1 MSYREVLP
9 LFNEREKRKE
19 YKKRRR
25 RRSVWWFPCLA
36 SAGVPVCFK
45 SWEAAYYSCWP
56 LSSCTD
62 VIGTKLSHT
71 NTHRGPISSVNLQ
84 GVIYLPSAGLLISC
98 KHLSAR
104 GGRAAE
110 LAGLPL
116 KTHHNTFIYQ
126 LCIPHTFSLFLYL
139 FLPTIYL
146 HSSSSPPSYHRTF
159 FSPTLPLLFSSFN
172 YLEIHPQPI
181 ANKTTDNNATTLG
194 KWHATARCNYN
205 VPSILHLSFHLPNLQ
220 SLSLS
225 LSLSLLLS
233 AISAAA
239 IAAKFYR
246 VSHLNRQ
253 NTSPGIQP
261 QWAACLPASY
271 LPIKERSLIRL
282 KDHQPLGRMTHKET
296 QTNIYLLHKHPLLL
310 FNCGPP
316 ESPGLNPLLLGGKN
330 WKRYPCYVVLMSS
343 LWGVGGLLLL
353 LPIVAF
359 LVVYNKIILGRRI
372 RWRLCSSRAHY
383 QTTSSVGQAITVAY
397 DGTDIKTILAAVQ

>member
-1 MSYREVLP
+1 M
-9 LFNEREKRKE
+9 
-19 YKKRRR
+19 
-25 RRSVWWFPCLA
+25 
-36 SAGVPVCFK
+36 
-45 SWEAAYYSCWP
+45 YSTHFFTLSLS
-56 LSSCTD
+56 LSS
-62 VIGTKLSHT
+62 H
-71 NTHRGPISSVNLQ
+71 
-84 GVIYLPSAGLLISC
+84 YLPPLLLFSSL
-98 KHLSAR
+98 LS
-104 GGRAAE
+104 
-110 LAGLPL
+110 
-116 KTHHNTFIYQ
+116 
-126 LCIPHTFSLFLYL
+126 PHFF
-139 FLPTIYL
+139 F
-146 HSSSSPPSYHRTF
+146 PPA
-159 FSPTLPLLFSSFN
+159 LPLLFFSFN

-194 KWHATARCNYN
+194 KWHGTARCNYN

-220 SLSLS
+220 S

-316 ESPGLNPLLLGGKN
+316 ESPGLNPLLLGGKIE
-330 WKRYPCYVVLMSS
+330 K
-343 LWGVGGLLLL
+343 
-353 LPIVAF
+353 
-359 LVVYNKIILGRRI
+359 
-372 RWRLCSSRAHY
+372 
-383 QTTSSVGQAITVAY
+383 
-397 DGTDIKTILAAVQ
+397 DIHAMLS